1 MQLVAMVTALALIQ
15 YFVFGLRVGQARG
28 KYGIEA
34 PATTGHPVF
43 ERHFRVHQNTME
55 QLVLF
60 LPGLWLFATY
70 VSTGIAAVAGVVFIV
85 GRALYARA
93 YVAEPKT
100 REMGAVLTAGAN
112 GILLLGGLIGA
123 LVRLLH

>member
-1 MQLVAMVTALALIQ
+1 MQLVGIVTLLALIQ

-28 KYGIEA
+28 KFGIEA
-34 PATTGHPVF
+34 PAISGHPVF

-60 LPGLWLFATY
+60 LPAVWLFATY
-70 VSTGIAAVAGVVFIV
+70 VSAGIAAVLGVVFII

-100 REMGAVLTAGAN
+100 RETGALLTAGAN
-112 GILLLGGLIGA
+112 AVLLLGGLIGA
-123 LVRLLH
+123 LMHMVR

>member
-1 MQLVAMVTALALIQ
+1 MQLVAVVTALALIQ

-34 PATTGHPVF
+34 PAVTGHPVF

-70 VSTGIAAVAGVVFIV
+70 VSAGIAAVAGVVFIV

-123 LVRLLH
+123 LVHLLH

>member
-1 MQLVAMVTALALIQ
+1 MQLVAVVTVLALIQ

-28 KYGIEA
+28 KFGIAA
-34 PATTGHPVF
+34 PAVTGHPVF

-60 LPGLWLFATY
+60 LPALWLFATY
-70 VSTGIAAVAGVVFIV
+70 ASAGMAAAVGVGFLV

-93 YVAEPKT
+93 YVADPRT
-100 REMGAVLTAGAN
+100 RTIGAVLTVAAN
-112 GILLLGGLIGA
+112 AVLLLGGLVGV
-123 LVRLLH
+123 LVHLVG

>member
-1 MQLVAMVTALALIQ
+1 MQIVAIVTVLALIE
-15 YFVFGLRVGQARG
+15 YFILGMRVGQARAQ
-28 KYGIEA
+28 YGIEA

-60 LPGLWLFATY
+60 LPALWLFATY
-70 VSTGIAAVAGVVFIV
+70 VSASVAAGLGVVFIIARV
-85 GRALYARA
+85 MYARG
-93 YVAEPKT
+93 YVADPKKRQT
-100 REMGAVLTAGAN
+100 GVIATAVVT

-123 LVRLLH
+123 LIH